1 LRSSRE
7 RRGFAAPV
15 VGCFASLLLAGAAWA
30 QASASD
36 TDESAYTPSTLA
48 KILGGAARSQNEE
61 AELAPPGQWFSTTA
75 AYTGQKR
82 QPSSRFRPLISSWV
96 GSRGAP
102 DDLVDM
108 FFGGDLPELQFEQ
121 AGKKYWVMAGLPGG
135 LGFDVYPPG
144 QKLTIYLQR
153 VGFSSGTPVAVLT
166 LAKLP
171 TGVTTTTVPAGR
183 RMHNTRMGE
192 GARRQEAT
200 FKSGSATFTYAGR
213 EYSLPLDAAGR
224 HSVTPGL
231 YSYENGVRT
240 ALLEYGAG
248 DDQYLLLR
256 VPVAEGSEAAS
267 LVPYLVLNG
276 RIVPPIDVDA
286 CAISVE
292 KVQRAG
298 AAGHVDCGDAP
309 RAVFS
314 KLRFSAE

>member
-1 LRSSRE
+1 M
-7 RRGFAAPV
+7 RGLVAALVGSCFVSFAA
-15 VGCFASLLLAGAAWA
+15 LAQSG
-30 QASASD
+30 ASD
-36 TDESAYTPSTLA
+36 ADESAYVPSTLA

-61 AELAPPGQWFSTTA
+61 AELAPPGQWFTTNA
-75 AYTGQKR
+75 TFTGQKR
-82 QPSSRFRPLISSWV
+82 QPSSRFRPLISSWI
-96 GSRGAP
+96 GSRGLPA
-102 DDLVDM
+102 DLVDM

-135 LGFDVYPPG
+135 LGFDVYPAG
-144 QKLTIYLQR
+144 QKLSIYLQR
-153 VGFSSGTPVAVLT
+153 VGFASGTPVAVLT

-171 TGVTTTTVPAGR
+171 SGVTSTTVPAGR

-200 FKSGSATFTYAGR
+200 FKQGTATFTYAGR
-213 EYSLPLDAAGR
+213 EYSLPLDVAGR

-256 VPVAEGSEAAS
+256 VPVADANEAAS

-276 RIVPPIDVDA
+276 RIVPPIDVGA

-314 KLRFSAE
+314 KLRFTAE

>member
-1 LRSSRE
+1 MRGLKVRS
-7 RRGFAAPV
+7 GLAMALLGTLITFAAM
-15 VGCFASLLLAGAAWA
+15 A
-30 QASASD
+30 QSGPSD

-48 KILGGAARSQNEE
+48 KILGGVARSQNEE
-61 AELAPPGQWFSTTA
+61 AELAPAGQWFTTTA
-75 AYTGQKR
+75 TFTGQKR
-82 QPSSRFRPLISSWV
+82 QPSSRFRLLIGSWV
-96 GSRGAP
+96 GSRGLP
-102 DDLVDM
+102 GDLVDM

-144 QKLTIYLQR
+144 QKLSIYLQR
-153 VGFSSGTPVAVLT
+153 VGFASGTPVAVLT

-171 TGVTTTTVPAGR
+171 TGVTSTTVPAGR

-213 EYSLPLDAAGR
+213 EYSLPLDVAGR

-256 VPVAEGSEAAS
+256 VPVADANEAAS

-276 RIVPPIDVDA
+276 RIVPPIDVGV

-292 KVQRAG
+292 KVQRVG

-314 KLRFSAE
+314 KLRFTAE

>member
-1 LRSSRE
+1 LNGRVLRSGLAAVLLGCSVT
-7 RRGFAAPV
+7 FAAS
-15 VGCFASLLLAGAAWA
+15 AQSGAN
-30 QASASD
+30 D

-48 KILGGAARSQNEE
+48 KVLGGAARSQNEE
-61 AELAPPGQWFSTTA
+61 AELAPPGQWYTTTA
-75 AYTGQKR
+75 TFTGQKR

-96 GSRGAP
+96 GSRGLPA
-102 DDLVDM
+102 DLVDM

-121 AGKKYWVMAGLPGG
+121 AGKKYWIMAGLPGG

-144 QKLTIYLQR
+144 QKLAIYLQR
-153 VGFSSGTPVAVLT
+153 VGFASGTPVAVLT

-171 TGVTTTTVPAGR
+171 SGVTATNAAPAGR

-200 FKSGSATFTYAGR
+200 FKNGSATFTYAGR
-213 EYSLPLDAAGR
+213 EYSLPLDVAGR
-224 HSVTPGL
+224 HSVTPGF

-256 VPVAEGSEAAS
+256 VPVADANEAAS

-276 RIVPPIDVDA
+276 RIVPPIDVGA

-314 KLRFSAE
+314 KLRFTAE

>member
-1 LRSSRE
+1 MRS
-7 RRGFAAPV
+7 GLAAALIGCFVTFAA
-15 VGCFASLLLAGAAWA
+15 SA
-30 QASASD
+30 QSGASD
-36 TDESAYTPSTLA
+36 TDESAYAPSTLA

-61 AELAPPGQWFSTTA
+61 AELAPPGQWYTTTA
-75 AYTGQKR
+75 TYTGQKR
-82 QPSSRFRPLISSWV
+82 PPSSRFRPLISSWV
-96 GSRGAP
+96 GSRGLQS
-102 DDLVDM
+102 DLVDM
-108 FFGGDLPELQFEQ
+108 FFSGDLPELQFEQ

-166 LAKLP
+166 LARLP
-171 TGVTTTTVPAGR
+171 SGVTTTTTSAAPAGR
-183 RMHNTRMGE
+183 YRHNTRMGE

-200 FKSGSATFTYAGR
+200 FKKGSATFTYAGR
-213 EYSLPLDAAGR
+213 EYSLPLDVLGR
-224 HSVTPGL
+224 HSVAPGL

-256 VPVAEGSEAAS
+256 VPVVAGNEAAS

-276 RIVPPIDVDA
+276 RIVPPIDVGV
-286 CAISVE
+286 CAISLE

-298 AAGHVDCGDAP
+298 AAGQVDCGDAP
-309 RAVFS
+309 RALFS
-314 KLRFSAE
+314 KLRFIAE